1 MIGYNL
7 ENIWKKKMKQ
17 ESILKEKQSLNP
29 HYLAEIRYI
38 FVTFVKS
45 VGKKTDFLFIFK
57 WKKIRRKKN

>member
-1 MIGYNL
+1 
-7 ENIWKKKMKQ
+7 MKQ

-57 WKKIRRKKN
+57 WKKIRWKKN